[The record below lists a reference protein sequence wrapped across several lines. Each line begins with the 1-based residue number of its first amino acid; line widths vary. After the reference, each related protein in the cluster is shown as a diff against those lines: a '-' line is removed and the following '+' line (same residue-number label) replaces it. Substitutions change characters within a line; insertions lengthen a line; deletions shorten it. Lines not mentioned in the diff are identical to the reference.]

1 MQTPQSIQVSGST
14 TAFSLTILMAS
25 LGHSST
31 QVSQPVHF
39 SLSTLAGIY
48 ATLSMKNQDLPRE
61 MTETALSHG
70 VHQQK
75 TECYRNTMIL
85 QLIF

>member
-1 MQTPQSIQVSGST
+1 MQTPQSMQVSGST

-48 ATLSMKNQDLPRE
+48 ATLSTKNQIYPVR
-61 MTETALSHG
+61 
-70 VHQQK
+70 
-75 TECYRNTMIL
+75 
-85 QLIF
+85 